1 MSTKSLIFG
10 DKVLLV
16 IILLLSL
23 FSFFPVFSSS
33 SYLSYVVDGSS
44 PIYYL
49 VKHLI
54 VLLFGFILMLSVKL
68 VPFKLYKG
76 MSIILL
82 PIGLA
87 LLAYTLSKGT
97 IIGGS
102 VASRWIDIPF
112 VGISFQTSSLA
123 AIIIITYTA
132 RYLSKV
138 RLSETKFSQTLLP
151 LWFPIFAY
159 IFLILPA
166 NFSTAFLIFS
176 TLFITLL
183 IAGFPLRH
191 LFKMFL
197 ILTFLLIIFF
207 LTAKA
212 FPEKFPNRIDTW
224 ISRVENFGSNTNSD
238 ANYQIERAKMAIN
251 NGGLIGIGAGKS
263 IMKNHL
269 PQSNSDFIFAII
281 IEEYGIIGGSLI
293 IILYMLM
300 FFRILSITHRIDDRF
315 GKILVSGL
323 GIFIIIQ
330 AFANISV
337 ATQIIPVTGQN
348 LPLISS
354 GGTSIWM
361 TCIAIGI
368 IQSVKCGSTQNEL
381 EDNNSESPLE
391 ILKET
396 I

>member
-1 MSTKSLIFG
+1 MSTKRLIFG

-68 VPFKLYKG
+68 VPFKLFKG
-76 MSIILL
+76 MSIILV

-87 LLAYTLSKGT
+87 LLIYTISKGT
-97 IIGGS
+97 MIGGS
-102 VASRWIDIPF
+102 AASRWIDLPF

-138 RLSETKFSQTLLP
+138 NLSETKFSQTLLP

-166 NFSTAFLIFS
+166 NFSSAFLIFS
-176 TLFITLL
+176 TLLITLF
-183 IAGFPLRH
+183 ISGFPFRH
-191 LFKMFL
+191 LFKMIL
-197 ILTFLLIIFF
+197 ILTFLSIIFF

-212 FPEKFPNRIDTW
+212 FPEIFPSRIDTW

-238 ANYQIERAKMAIN
+238 ASYQIERAKMAIN
-251 NGGLIGIGAGKS
+251 NGGIIGIGAGKS

-330 AFANISV
+330 AFTNISV

-354 GGTSIWM
+354 GGSSAWM
-361 TCIAIGI
+361 TCISLGMIL
-368 IQSVKCGSTQNEL
+368 SVSSSIKKM
-381 EDNNSESPLE
+381 NSE
-391 ILKET
+391 KE
-396 I
+396 

>member
-44 PIYYL
+44 PFYYL

-54 VLLFGFILMLSVKL
+54 VLLFGFILMLSIKL
-68 VPFKLYKG
+68 VPYKLYRG

-87 LLAYTLSKGT
+87 LLAYTISQGT
-97 IIGGS
+97 MIGGS
-102 VASRWIDIPF
+102 SASRWIDIPF

-132 RYLSKV
+132 RYLSKIE
-138 RLSETKFSQTLLP
+138 LSKTKFSKTLLP
-151 LWFPIFAY
+151 LWLPIFAY

-166 NFSTAFLIFS
+166 NFSSAFLIF
-176 TLFITLL
+176 TALLVTLL
-183 IAGFPLRH
+183 VSGFPLRH
-191 LFKMFL
+191 LFKMLL
-197 ILTFLLIIFF
+197 ILAFLLTIFF
-207 LTAKA
+207 LTAKS

-224 ISRVENFGSNTNSD
+224 ISRVENFGSIENLD
-238 ANYQIERAKMAIN
+238 ASYQIERAKMAIN

-281 IEEYGIIGGSLI
+281 VEEYGIIGGSLI
-293 IILYMLM
+293 IVLYILLL
-300 FFRILSITHRIDDRF
+300 FRILVITHRIDDRF

-330 AFANISV
+330 AFTNISV

-354 GGTSIWM
+354 GGSSAWM
-361 TCIAIGI
+361 TCISLGMIL
-368 IQSVKCGSTQNEL
+368 SVSSSIKNK
-381 EDNNSESPLE
+381 NSG
-391 ILKET
+391 KE
-396 I
+396 

>member
-330 AFANISV
+330 AFTNISV

-354 GGTSIWM
+354 GGSSAWM
-361 TCIAIGI
+361 TCISLGMIL
-368 IQSVKCGSTQNEL
+368 SVSSSIKKM
-381 EDNNSESPLE
+381 NSE
-391 ILKET
+391 KE
-396 I
+396 